1 MHRLGLPIFKLWPPI
16 FLLRTIIDCTCK
28 LNSSFLLNII
38 FTIREV
44 IKVYSCPKRQQAT
57 GSSLTHTTKNKV
69 LCCWKRVQMINR
81 KMSWCRPSFTWQILV
96 YQTKRLQQIYVTKPV
111 LCTFLIF
118 QHVYQAIGHHPFSL
132 SSLIFLYFAHTWF
145 GLLHIPRLWA
155 LTPVIRFVVMRIFI
169 LVPLWLTLV
178 IFMSS
183 ITVRSF
189 HANDMSLCGWESLC
203 VCVCVCT
210 HGSQLVMWEADQS
223 SKRALTTGN
232 HPVLGPGQS
241 TSAFLVNLMF
251 NNSQWI
257 KVF

>member
-1 MHRLGLPIFKLWPPI
+1 MQTKLYLTDFSLPKKAAATDLCDKTSVMYFSYFPACLPGN
-16 FLLRTIIDCTCK
+16 RT
-28 LNSSFLLNII
+28 SSVFSFL
-38 FTIREV
+38 
-44 IKVYSCPKRQQAT
+44 S
-57 GSSLTHTTKNKV
+57 H
-69 LCCWKRVQMINR
+69 
-81 KMSWCRPSFTWQILV
+81 
-96 YQTKRLQQIYVTKPV
+96 
-111 LCTFLIF
+111 
-118 QHVYQAIGHHPFSL
+118 
-132 SSLIFLYFAHTWF
+132 FLYFAHTWF

>member
-28 LNSSFLLNII
+28 LKSSFLLNII

-96 YQTKRLQQIYVTKPV
+96 YQRKRLQQIYVTKPV

-132 SSLIFLYFAHTWF
+132 SSLIFYILLILDLVFCTYQGSELWHLLL
-145 GLLHIPRLWA
+145 GLLLWG
-155 LTPVIRFVVMRIFI
+155 F
-169 LVPLWLTLV
+169 
-178 IFMSS
+178 SY
-183 ITVRSF
+183 
-189 HANDMSLCGWESLC
+189 
-203 VCVCVCT
+203 
-210 HGSQLVMWEADQS
+210 
-223 SKRALTTGN
+223 
-232 HPVLGPGQS
+232 
-241 TSAFLVNLMF
+241 
-251 NNSQWI
+251 
-257 KVF
+257 